1 MKNYY
6 KPLEEGCFY
15 HIYNRGN
22 NGDNLFYQ
30 AKNHTYFLQKY
41 DFFLSDFIET
51 YAYCL
56 LPNHFHLLVRVKT
69 REQVASNSDS
79 IAKAD
84 GKYGGVAGKKNLDNG
99 KKVSEQFRRFFI
111 GYSQAIQKQE
121 NRTGSLFQKN
131 FKRIKVRSDAYF
143 SWLVYYIHANPQTH
157 GIIDDFRG
165 YPHSSFGRMLNPKP
179 TKLQKSYVLS
189 WYGGKEQ
196 YQLFHQ
202 QSQDFNMINDL
213 IIEED

>member
-1 MKNYY
+1 MKDYY
-6 KPLEEGCFY
+6 GPFEEGYFY
-15 HIYNRGN
+15 HVYNRGN

-30 AKNHTYFLQKY
+30 AKNYTYFLQKY
-41 DFFLSDFIET
+41 DLYLSDYIET

-69 REQVASNSDS
+69 KEEIARDSDS
-79 IAKAD
+79 STKAD
-84 GKYGGVAGKKNLDNG
+84 GQSDGIAEKNVDNG

-131 FKRIKVRSDAYF
+131 FKRIKVESDAYF

-157 GIIDDFRG
+157 GITDDFQD
-165 YPHSSFGRMLNPKP
+165 YPHSSFGRMMNPKP

-189 WYGGKEQ
+189 WYGSMER
-196 YQLFHQ
+196 YQQFHQ
-202 QSQDFNMINDL
+202 QVQDFTVINDL
-213 IIEED
+213 IIEDD

>member
-1 MKNYY
+1 MKDNYL
-6 KPLEEGCFY
+6 PLEEGCFY
-15 HIYNRGN
+15 HVYNRGN

-30 AKNHTYFLQKY
+30 AKNYTYFLQKY
-41 DFFLSDFIET
+41 DLYLSDYIET

-56 LPNHFHLLVRVKT
+56 LPNHFHLLIRVKT
-69 REQVASNSDS
+69 KEEVASDSDS
-79 IAKAD
+79 ITKAD
-84 GKYGGVAGKKNLDNG
+84 GKSDGIAGNLENG

-131 FKRIKVRSDAYF
+131 FKRIKVENDAYF

-157 GIIDDFRG
+157 GIIDDFKS
-165 YPHSSFGRMLNPKP
+165 YPHSSFGRMVNPKP

-189 WYGGKEQ
+189 WYGGTEQ
-196 YQLFHQ
+196 YGLFHQ
-202 QSQDFNMINDL
+202 QSQDFSVISDL